1 MGYLDF
7 KGLVKKVD
15 LKADGDVNILLC
27 VSGEELR
34 GKIEWLHEMIGDK
47 VTASFDSTVVN
58 YNIEINARTEK
69 PIRTYRVDNGVVSE
83 VKPEG
88 EQLSMDLG
96 LPKEKIEIKH
106 QPAEIDLAVIE
117 EFIQSGLA
125 PTFEDLDFDF
135 VSFSNR
141 LASGE
146 TYMKFASELGI
157 SSGKIVEKIDEY
169 RKRVAP
175 SAAAWHEWM
184 QSQGAAPSASAE
196 SVAENENSDVPEV
209 KGEEAS
215 GNTADRPEQSSNG
228 DGFTIEWTEG
238 QVSGQDAVVSTSEEG
253 QVPTSETAPED
264 VDKEQLDAYILAD
277 RPIFPEVEY
286 EGQPI
291 PFPNLLEKRLKEDK
305 TWREIANENGMTSGQ
320 LSTRWTAYRKLAAQ
334 KMKGDGG
341 AA

>member
-69 PIRTYRVDNGVVSE
+69 PIRTYKVDNGIVSE

-96 LPKEKIEIKH
+96 LPAEKIEIKQ
-106 QPAEIDLAVIE
+106 QPAEIDLSVIE

-125 PTFEDLDFDF
+125 PTYEDLDYDF
-135 VSFSNR
+135 VAFSLR

-146 TYMKFASELGI
+146 TYMKIASELGI

-184 QSQGAAPSASAE
+184 QSHGVATSAAAEAAPVTEDGGSAE
-196 SVAENENSDVPEV
+196 GESGDMVIEEVDGSNQNEEGNGFTPDWESDSDQPA
-209 KGEEAS
+209 GDPAS
-215 GNTADRPEQSSNG
+215 G
-228 DGFTIEWTEG
+228 EG
-238 QVSGQDAVVSTSEEG
+238 QPSSDQDEAD
-253 QVPTSETAPED
+253 D
-264 VDKEQLDAYILAD
+264 VDKEQLDAFILAE
-277 RPIFPEVEY
+277 RPIFAEVEY
-286 EGQPI
+286 NGQPV
-291 PFPNLLEKRLKEDK
+291 PFPDLLEKRLKENK
-305 TWREIANENGMTSGQ
+305 VWREIANENGMTSGQ
-320 LSTRWTAYRKLAAQ
+320 LSSRYSIYRKLAAK
-334 KMKGDGG
+334 KMKSRGG

>member
-15 LKADGDVNILLC
+15 LKSDGDVNILLT

-96 LPKEKIEIKH
+96 LPKEKIEIKQ
-106 QPAEIDLAVIE
+106 QPAEIDLSIIE
-117 EFIQSGLA
+117 AFIQSGLA
-125 PTFEDLDFDF
+125 PTYDDLDYDF

-146 TYMKFASELGI
+146 TYMKLASELGI

-175 SAAAWHEWM
+175 SAAAWHDWM
-184 QSQGAAPSASAE
+184 ESQGATPSAAPEPVS
-196 SVAENENSDVPEV
+196 SSEV
-209 KGEEAS
+209 KDSDEDIVIES
-215 GNTADRPEQSSNG
+215 GDGPEQDSER
-228 DGFTIEWTEG
+228 DGYTPEWEKEG
-238 QVSGQDAVVSTSEEG
+238 SQATDDSADNESQGPADQDDAEE
-253 QVPTSETAPED
+253 
-264 VDKEQLDAYILAD
+264 VDKEVLDAFILKE

-286 EGQPI
+286 EGQPV
-291 PFPNLLEKRLKEDK
+291 PFPDLLEKRLKENK
-305 TWREIANENGMTSGQ
+305 VWREIANENGMTSGQ
-320 LSTRWTAYRKLAAQ
+320 LSSRYNTYRKLAAR
-334 KMKGDGG
+334 KMKGGGG

>member
-15 LKADGDVNILLC
+15 LKADGDVNILLT
-27 VSGEELR
+27 VAGEELR

-47 VTASFDSTVVN
+47 VTASLDSAVVN

-69 PIRTYRVDNGVVSE
+69 PIKTYRVDNGVVSE

-96 LPKEKIEIKH
+96 LPKEKIEIKQ
-106 QPAEIDLAVIE
+106 QPAEIELAIIE

-125 PTFEDLDFDF
+125 PTYEDLDYDF
-135 VSFSNR
+135 VSFSQR
-141 LASGE
+141 LANGE
-146 TYMKFASELGI
+146 TYMKLASELGI

-184 QSQGAAPSASAE
+184 ESQGVAPSAAAEPEPASEEGSAG
-196 SVAENENSDVPEV
+196 EV
-209 KGEEAS
+209 DGIKG
-215 GNTADRPEQSSNG
+215 QSEGSKSAQDGNG
-228 DGFTIEWTEG
+228 DGFTPEWEAEGGQPAGESPTGEG
-238 QVSGQDAVVSTSEEG
+238 QLSADQEESEE
-253 QVPTSETAPED
+253 
-264 VDKEQLDAYILAD
+264 VDKEQLDAFILAN
-277 RPIFPEVEY
+277 RPIFAEVEY
-286 EGQPI
+286 NGQPV
-291 PFPNLLEKRLKEDK
+291 PFPDLLEKRLKENK
-305 TWREIANENGMTSGQ
+305 VWREIANENGMTSGQ
-320 LSTRWTAYRKLAAQ
+320 LSARYNTYRKLAAK
-334 KMKGDGG
+334 KMKDGGG